1 MAIEFTQISG
11 AKSSGTSNNSIL
23 EWEQPINAYIG
34 MSLGSLN
41 ETTEPLTEEMAT
53 EFKNNKYNIIISTV
67 DFGETVSTL
76 NCYLELGYEKN
87 EDRTLQYIGNDS
99 SGKKKIYF
107 IVDTANLQVKYYLE
121 NSVNYRARYDGIIA
135 DLLQMLLTG
144 TTSTSRSLT
153 SEEITLFT
161 NFKYNENIN
170 CIYAKDETNGGDT
183 FIYRYTGIYSDDN
196 TIYLQTSYSS
206 LIFILC
212 FNLNTNTIQF
222 LSINIDEIN
231 TIPSI
236 VTNMNNISSRVTAL
250 ESGGGGSSS
259 GGSSE
264 QTSIMNLPRHSITI
278 SNPTSNNFEFD
289 TPLTPDKEYIVS
301 MSVTV
306 MSNVYLN
313 FTASVLYGLNIT
325 GNQYIVTPMFGELS
339 GQWLSVTLFIT
350 NGTLSGKVCV
360 ETTNGDFNINTIQ
373 EFVNATGYTI
383 GITFF
388 ENRDIGISNV

>member
-1 MAIEFTQISG
+1 MVVWVNSTSKRKVFNGSEFIEDVSPDTIGNINDVLEQING
-11 AKSSGTSNNSIL
+11 GGTSS
-23 EWEQPINAYIG
+23 
-34 MSLGSLN
+34 
-41 ETTEPLTEEMAT
+41 
-53 EFKNNKYNIIISTV
+53 
-67 DFGETVSTL
+67 
-76 NCYLELGYEKN
+76 
-87 EDRTLQYIGNDS
+87 
-99 SGKKKIYF
+99 
-107 IVDTANLQVKYYLE
+107 
-121 NSVNYRARYDGIIA
+121 
-135 DLLQMLLTG
+135 
-144 TTSTSRSLT
+144 
-153 SEEITLFT
+153 
-161 NFKYNENIN
+161 
-170 CIYAKDETNGGDT
+170 
-183 FIYRYTGIYSDDN
+183 
-196 TIYLQTSYSS
+196 
-206 LIFILC
+206 
-212 FNLNTNTIQF
+212 
-222 LSINIDEIN
+222 
-231 TIPSI
+231 
-236 VTNMNNISSRVTAL
+236 
-250 ESGGGGSSS
+250 GGGSSS